1 MMSDSVDLK
10 KVEIMYQ
17 TLRKAEWQND
27 RTGEFD
33 DKKWWNALNDT
44 CLKRPRKRW
53 KEIEI

>member
-33 DKKWWNALNDT
+33 DKKNGGT
-44 CLKRPRKRW
+44 H
-53 KEIEI
+53 

>member
-27 RTGEFD
+27 RTGELD
-33 DKKWWNALNDT
+33 DKKRVERIERYLFKKA
-44 CLKRPRKRW
+44 
-53 KEIEI
+53 KEEVEGN

>member
-33 DKKWWNALNDT
+33 DKKMVE
-44 CLKRPRKRW
+44 R
-53 KEIEI
+53 IERYLFKKAEEEVEEN

>member
-10 KVEIMYQ
+10 KVEVMYQ

-33 DKKWWNALNDT
+33 DKKMVKLIERYLSKKAEEEV
-44 CLKRPRKRW
+44 